1 MKFGIF
7 YELSVP
13 RPFEDNERIV
23 YENAIEQVKL
33 ADQLGFDQVWAVEH
47 HFLEEYSH
55 CSAPELF
62 LTACAMVT
70 ERIRVG
76 HGIVTCVPEFNH
88 PIRIAERAAV
98 LDVLSGGRLEMGT
111 GRSATWTELG
121 GFQADPDTTK
131 KSWDE
136 FVHAIPK
143 MWTQERYR
151 HDGQFFSMPS
161 RAVLPKPIQ
170 KPHPPL
176 WVAVSSPGTEDD
188 AADRGMGCLG
198 VNFTTFAEQERKVR
212 EYRRRIQYCE
222 PAGAFVN
229 DQLNTINFLFCHD
242 DSEVGVTTG
251 RKMMGQFQYMAGQ
264 LDMAKEVYPTRAY
277 PSAGLLANARRQ
289 ASSPGD
295 LKEPPEGIAVGNPDQ
310 IIREL
315 KKWEATGVDRVQFL
329 LNAAE
334 SIPQEQVLASLRLF
348 AEQVMP
354 HFTDDEAAER
364 SREVARNE
372 AAAAASLAAGG
383 GA

>member
-1 MKFGIF
+1 VKFGIF

-13 RPFEDNERIV
+13 RPFEENERKV
-23 YENAIEQVKL
+23 YENALEQVKL

-76 HGIVTCVPEFNH
+76 HGIVTCVPQFNH

-98 LDVLSGGRLEMGT
+98 LDILSGGRLEMGT

-121 GFQADPDTTK
+121 GFEADPDDTK
-131 KSWDE
+131 KTWDE

-151 HDGQFFSMPS
+151 HEGQFFSMPS

-176 WVAVSSPGTEDD
+176 WVAVSTPGTEDD

-198 VNFTTFAEQERKVR
+198 VNFTSFAEQERKVK
-212 EYRRRIQYCE
+212 EYRRRIQWCN
-222 PAGAFVN
+222 PVGAFVN
-229 DQLNTINFLFCHD
+229 DQLNTVNFLYCHD
-242 DSEVGVTTG
+242 DSDVGVSTG
-251 RKMMGQFQYMAGQ
+251 RRMIGKFQYMAGQ

-277 PSAGLLANARRQ
+277 LSAGLLAGARRQ
-289 ASSPGD
+289 AAAPGD
-295 LKEPPEGIAVGNPDQ
+295 LKEPPEGIAIGNPDQ

-315 KKWEATGVDRVQFL
+315 KKWEATGVDRCSFM

-334 SIPQEQVLASLRLF
+334 DIPHEQVMDSLRLF
-348 AEQVMP
+348 ATEVMP
-354 HFTDDEAAER
+354 HFTDQSAADATRAAAKAEAATGM
-364 SREVARNE
+364 
-372 AAAAASLAAGG
+372 AAGG
-383 GA
+383 GAA

>member
-13 RPFEDNERIV
+13 RPFEENERLV
-23 YENAIEQVKL
+23 YERALEQVRL
-33 ADQLGFDQVWAVEH
+33 ADELGFDQVWAVEH

-55 CSAPELF
+55 SSAPELF
-62 LTACAMVT
+62 LTACAMQT

-98 LDVLSGGRLEMGT
+98 LDILSGGRLEMGT

-121 GFQADPDTTK
+121 GFQANPDDTK

-348 AEQVMP
+348 AEEVMP